1 MSKNIDF
8 YSAVQELQDERKRR
22 NLKLDVEIEKLKSK
36 GFDQTVTTLVQ
47 ALEDPS
53 ITNSVISQHLKTIE
67 VVVSESA
74 IRRWRID
81 NGILRG

>member
-22 NLKLDVEIEKLKSK
+22 NLKLDVEIDKLKSQ

-47 ALEDPS
+47 A
-53 ITNSVISQHLKTIE
+53 
-67 VVVSESA
+67 
-74 IRRWRID
+74 
-81 NGILRG
+81 

>member
-22 NLKLDVEIEKLKSK
+22 NLKLDVEIDKLKSQ

-47 ALEDPS
+47 ALGDPS
-53 ITNSVISQHLKTIE
+53 ITNNVISTHLKTI
-67 VVVSESA
+67 
-74 IRRWRID
+74 
-81 NGILRG
+81 

>member
-1 MSKNIDF
+1 MSKDIDF

-22 NLKLDVEIEKLKSK
+22 NLKLDVEIEKLKSQ

>member
-1 MSKNIDF
+1 MSKDIDF
-8 YSAVQELQDERKRR
+8 YSAVQKLQDERKRR
-22 NLKLDVEIEKLKSK
+22 NLKLDVEIDKLKAQ

-53 ITNSVISQHLKTIE
+53 ITNNVISAHLKTIE

-74 IRRWRID
+74 VRRWRID

>member
-22 NLKLDVEIEKLKSK
+22 NLKLDVEIDKLKSQ

-47 ALEDPS
+47 ALGDTS
-53 ITNSVISQHLKTIE
+53 ITNNVISTHLKTIE
-67 VVVSESA
+67 VIVSESA

>member
-8 YSAVQELQDERKRR
+8 YSAVQQLQDERKRR
-22 NLKLDVEIEKLKSK
+22 NLKLDVEIDKLKAQ

-53 ITNSVISQHLKTIE
+53 ITNSVISAHLKTIE

-74 IRRWRID
+74 VRRWRID

>member
-8 YSAVQELQDERKRR
+8 YSAVQELKDERKRR
-22 NLKLDVEIEKLKSK
+22 NLKLDVEIDKLKSQ

-47 ALEDPS
+47 ALGDPS
-53 ITNSVISQHLKTIE
+53 ITNNVISTHLKTIE
-67 VVVSESA
+67 VIVSESA